1 MSTEIQTELG
11 VEVTR
16 TKRIYK
22 YSELSDE
29 AKRVVL
35 DKQRQWLHE
44 EGTILSECAEF
55 DMESTIVLALQGT
68 YYEGIGGHKDLF
80 GKDGALTFHW
90 DLGYSQGSGACFTG
104 TLTRENAPALDWPMP
119 IGEVIIKNSGHYCHY
134 NSPSFEFV
142 EADGFVFED
151 EDGNVGAATQQ
162 AMDDFEDSIRDLFR
176 DMELAGYRAMEF
188 RLSDEAI
195 EDDIGYQEEE
205 YRYEADGHQVG
216 CIWWK

>member
-29 AKRVVL
+29 AKQVVL
-35 DKQRQWLHE
+35 DQQRQWLYE

-55 DMESTIVLALQGT
+55 AMEQTIVHALQGKD
-68 YYEGIGGHKDLF
+68 YEGIGEHSDLF
-80 GKDGALTFHW
+80 GKNGALKLSW
-90 DLGYSQGSGACFTG
+90 DLSHSQGSGACFTG
-104 TLTRENAPALDWPMP
+104 KLTRENAPALDWPMP
-119 IGEVIIKNSGHYCHY
+119 IGEVIIRNSGYYCHY

-142 EADGFVFED
+142 EADGFVFEN
-151 EDGNVGAATQQ
+151 EDGTVGKASQQ
-162 AMDDFEDSIRDLFR
+162 AMDDFEDSIRDIFR
-176 DMELAGYRAMEF
+176 DMERAGYKSMEF

-205 YRYEADGHQVG
+205 YRYEADGHQVS